1 METPDKAKIEPRHP
15 GPAARESWDVLPLPL
30 RECGEIAAL
39 RLSSAFSDA
48 LVQAAEQLFDEAT
61 QALTPHEREACMDAA
76 HFARTHRHSL
86 VYDFMKHFEHR
97 YVRACQRRPNPLFGH
112 VIDFDVK
119 DMKIIEHHV
128 LDDSLDPGKITEAI
142 QNSSWK
148 SLQTLASRFRE
159 LLDFQ
164 ELLANDIP
172 LGPKLIEAAVADAI
186 RDQPWRHKDKHQLV
200 SALRWGLAARVNLLY
215 RDLVDH
221 LSARDLKSFS
231 APKENNDA
239 HRPPPDTQKEKHTEP
254 TPVAT
259 EMTMHEGLQSEM
271 PSSTK
276 AGVSANAS
284 TAAQEKAAREEVA
297 RCLAGTVMPRAFRE
311 FLTTQWQALLAR
323 IHARYGT
330 DSPAWKEATRT
341 MDDLAWSLTVKST
354 QEDCVRLLEGMPG
367 LLKRLHMGLDAL
379 GSTQE
384 AKDRFFMGLAAYH
397 AEVVNLSLSYA
408 PAPQVEPATSPVEPT
423 PRLAKPLPT
432 QAESAEHQA
441 VEPFVPAPPARQ
453 APDELLAGLSVGS
466 WLEFQE
472 PDGAPRELKLAW
484 ISPRKSL
491 YLLTNRQGERAL
503 SLSAVDFARA
513 LREGRAQA
521 IHSPMESSGNEG
533 SVSEQSIKKS
543 A

>member
-1 METPDKAKIEPRHP
+1 MEIPDKLKIETHLP
-15 GPAARESWDVLPLPL
+15 GVAARGSWDALALPL
-30 RECGEIAAL
+30 RECGEIAVL
-39 RLSSAFSDA
+39 RLSSALSDA
-48 LVQAAEQLFDEAT
+48 LIQASEQLFDEAT
-61 QALTPHEREACMDAA
+61 QALTTHEREAFLDAA
-76 HFARTHRHSL
+76 NFARAHRHSL

-97 YVRACQRRPNPLFGH
+97 YVRACQRKPNPLFGH

-119 DMKIIEHHV
+119 DMKIVEHHV

-186 RDQPWRHKDKHQLV
+186 RDQPWRHQDKHQLV

-221 LSARDLKSFS
+221 LSAQDLKSFS
-231 APKENNDA
+231 GPKDDA
-239 HRPPPDTQKEKHTEP
+239 HRPPADIQVEKHTAP
-254 TPVAT
+254 KPVASA
-259 EMTMHEGLQSEM
+259 MTMHEQLLSEM
-271 PSSTK
+271 PPPTK
-276 AGVSANAS
+276 ADVSTDAS

-297 RCLAGTVMPRAFRE
+297 RCLAGAAMPSVIRE
-311 FLTTQWQALLAR
+311 FLTTHWQALLAR

-341 MDDLAWSLTVKST
+341 MDDLAWSLTVKSS
-354 QEDCVRLLEGMPG
+354 QEDCLRLMEGMPG
-367 LLKRLHMGLDAL
+367 LLKRLQMGLEAL
-379 GSTQE
+379 GSSQE
-384 AKDRFFMGLAAYH
+384 DRDHFFMGLAAYH

-408 PAPQVEPATSPVEPT
+408 PIP
-423 PRLAKPLPT
+423 
-432 QAESAEHQA
+432 QAEPEMDQAGPSPNQAEPMPAEVGPAEHQA
-441 VEPFVPAPPARQ
+441 QTPSVPTPPSRQ
-453 APDELLAGLSVGS
+453 ALDESLDGLNVGT

-472 PDGAPRELKLAW
+472 PGGAPRELKLAW
-484 ISPRKSL
+484 VSPRRSL

-503 SLSAVDFARA
+503 SMSAADFCRA
-513 LREGRAQA
+513 LQEGRARV
-521 IHSPMESSGNEG
+521 IHLSQEPSGSEG
-533 SVSEQSIKKS
+533 SPPGQSMKKS